1 MASIKKRPNGA
12 WRARYRDEAG
22 KEHARHFE
30 RKIDAQRWL
39 DEVTASVV
47 TGQYVDP
54 RAGRITFDA
63 WWAVWSEREV
73 WTTGTRESADLA
85 AASVTFGSVPMKAL
99 KPSHFQQ
106 WMKAMSQPAGKRSAG
121 LAPGTVRTR
130 WNYVHMAVVGAI
142 QDRIIAT
149 DPSMGVSLPRVRR
162 AEAAMTIP
170 TAEQVR
176 KAMDI
181 APLQFRAF
189 IALAA
194 FAGLRLGEASGLQ
207 VGDID
212 FLRRTVAVHRQ
223 VQGQT
228 RGGIEIVPPK
238 YGSERTIAVPEALT
252 DLLSWHV
259 REVGVH
265 GEEQWLFA
273 TGSHRLNRNSA
284 GNLWRATR
292 KAAGLPNAYTLH
304 DLRHFYASALIAAGC
319 DVVTVQRALGHQSAT
334 ITLGVYSHLWPTAED
349 RTRSAAADLM
359 AEVLGDSADSVR
371 TGTGK

>member
-1 MASIKKRPNGA
+1 M
-12 WRARYRDEAG
+12 
-22 KEHARHFE
+22 
-30 RKIDAQRWL
+30 DAQRWL
-39 DEVTASVV
+39 DEVTASVI

-63 WWAVWSEREV
+63 WWRVWSERQV
-73 WTTGTRESADLA
+73 WTTGTRESAGQA
-85 AASVTFGSVPMKAL
+85 AASVTFGSVPLKAL
-99 KPSHFQQ
+99 RPSHFQH
-106 WMKAMSQPAGKRSAG
+106 WVKAKSQPGEKRTGG
-121 LAPGTVRTR
+121 LAASTIRTR
-130 WNYVHMAVVGAI
+130 WNYVHMAVVGAM

-149 DPSMGVSLPRVRR
+149 DPTLGVSLPRGRR
-162 AEAAMTIP
+162 SEAAMTIP
-170 TAEQVR
+170 SAEQVR
-176 KAMDI
+176 KALDA
-181 APLQFRAF
+181 APEQFRVF

-212 FLRRTVAVHRQ
+212 FLRRTVSVCRQ

-228 RGGIEIVPPK
+228 KATIEIVPPK

-265 GEEQWLFA
+265 GEERWLFA
-273 TGSHRLNRNSA
+273 SGSDRLNRNSA

-292 KAAGLPNAYTLH
+292 KAADIPEQYTLH

-319 DVVTVQRALGHQSAT
+319 DVVTVQRALGHQSAQ
-334 ITLGVYSHLWPTAED
+334 ITLGVYAHLWPTAED
-349 RTRSAAADLM
+349 RTRSAATDLM
-359 AEVLGDSADSVR
+359 QEVLGGSADSVR
-371 TGTGK
+371 TGTP

>member
-1 MASIKKRPNGA
+1 MANIQKRPNGK

-22 KEHARHFE
+22 KEHARHFD
-30 RKIDAQRWL
+30 RKVEAQRWL

-63 WWAVWSEREV
+63 WWKVWSERQV
-73 WTTGTRESADLA
+73 WTTGTRESADQA
-85 AASVTFGSVPMKAL
+85 ANSVTFGSVPLKAL

-106 WMKAMSQPAGKRSAG
+106 WVKAMSQPGAKRSGG
-121 LAPGTVRTR
+121 LAPSTIRTR
-130 WNYVHMAVVGAI
+130 WNYVHMAIQGAVK
-142 QDRIIAT
+142 DRIVAS
-149 DPSMGVSLPRVRR
+149 DPSVGVSLPRVRR
-162 AEAAMTIP
+162 SEAAMTVP
-170 TAEQVR
+170 SAEQVR
-176 KAMDI
+176 AALNA
-181 APLQFRAF
+181 APEQFRSF
-189 IALAA
+189 VALAG

-212 FLRRTVAVHRQ
+212 FLRHTISVRRQ

-228 RGGIEIVPPK
+228 RAGIEIVPPK

-252 DLLSWHV
+252 DLLSWHI
-259 REVGVH
+259 RKVGVH
-265 GEEQWLFA
+265 GSERWLFA
-273 TGSHRLNRNSA
+273 SGPDRLNRNSA

-292 KAAGLPNAYTLH
+292 KAAGLPAAYTLH

-319 DVVTVQRALGHQSAT
+319 DVVTVQRALGHQSAQ
-334 ITLGVYSHLWPTAED
+334 ITLGVYAHLWPTAED

-359 AEVLGDSADSVR
+359 EEVLGSPADSLR
-371 TGTGK
+371 TEQG

>member
-1 MASIKKRPNGA
+1 MANIQKRPNGK

-39 DEVTASVV
+39 DEVTASVI

-63 WWAVWSEREV
+63 WWKQWSERQV
-73 WTTGTRESADLA
+73 WTTGTRESADQ
-85 AASVTFGSVPMKAL
+85 ASACVTFGSVPMKAL

-106 WMKAMSQPAGKRSAG
+106 WVKSMSLPGEKRLAG
-121 LAPGTVRTR
+121 LAASTVRTR
-130 WNYVHMAVVGAI
+130 WNYVHMAIQGAI
-142 QDRIIAT
+142 NDRIIAT
-149 DPSMGVSLPRVRR
+149 DPSVGVTLPRVRR
-162 AEAAMTIP
+162 SDAAMTIP

-176 KAMDI
+176 KALEH
-181 APLQFRAF
+181 APVQFRAF

-212 FLRRTVAVHRQ
+212 FLRRTVSVRRQ

-228 RGGIEIVPPK
+228 RAGIEVVPPK
-238 YGSERTIAVPEALT
+238 YGSERTVPVPEALT
-252 DLLSWHV
+252 DLLSWHIH
-259 REVGVH
+259 EVGVH
-265 GEEQWLFA
+265 GSQRWLFA
-273 TGSHRLNRNSA
+273 SGSDRLNRNSA

-292 KAAGLPNAYTLH
+292 ASAGLPDEYTLH
-304 DLRHFYASALIAAGC
+304 DLRHFFASALIAAGC

-359 AEVLGDSADSVR
+359 EEVLGRSADSVR
-371 TGTGK
+371 TGTP

>member
-1 MASIKKRPNGA
+1 MASIKKRPSGS

-30 RKIDAQRWL
+30 RKVDAQRWL
-39 DEVTASVV
+39 DEVTASIV

-54 RAGRITFDA
+54 RAGKITFSA
-63 WWAVWSEREV
+63 WWRTWSERQV
-73 WTTGTRESADLA
+73 WTTGTRESADQA
-85 AASVTFGSVPMKAL
+85 ANSVTFGLVPMKAL

-106 WMKAMSQPAGKRSAG
+106 WVKSMSGPSERRSTG
-121 LAPGTVRTR
+121 LAASTIRTR
-130 WNYVHMAVVGAI
+130 WNYVHMAMQGAI

-149 DPSMGVSLPRVRR
+149 DPSQGVSLPRVRR
-162 AEAAMTIP
+162 SEAAMTIP
-170 TAEQVR
+170 SAEQVR
-176 KAMDI
+176 DALDH
-181 APLQFRAF
+181 APEQFRAF
-189 IALAA
+189 VALAA
-194 FAGLRLGEASGLQ
+194 FAGLRLGEAAGLQ
-207 VGDID
+207 VGDVD

-228 RGGIEIVPPK
+228 KATIEIVPPK
-238 YGSERTIAVPEALT
+238 YRSERTIAVPEALT

-265 GEEQWLFA
+265 GNERWLFA
-273 TGSHRLNRNSA
+273 SGSDRLNRNNA

-292 KAAGLPNAYTLH
+292 KAAGLPEEYTLH

-319 DVVTVQRALGHQSAT
+319 DVVTVQRALGHQSAQ
-334 ITLGVYSHLWPTAED
+334 ITLGVYAHLWPTAED

-371 TGTGK
+371 TGTP